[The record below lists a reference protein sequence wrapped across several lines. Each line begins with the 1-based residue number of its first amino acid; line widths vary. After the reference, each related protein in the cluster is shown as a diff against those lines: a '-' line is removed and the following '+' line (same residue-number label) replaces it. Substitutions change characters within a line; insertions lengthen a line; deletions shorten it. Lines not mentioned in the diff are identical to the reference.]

1 MHPSIGNDDGAQV
14 MGIVQLVAGSVENL
28 KPDNVTVVDSSGRVL
43 YKNGGSGSAAT
54 IALSGQQYELQKS
67 VEKTLEDS
75 VQSMLDKFMASN
87 RSIVRASVELNLRKI
102 EKVEEEVQP
111 TKSVIT
117 AEKKSNSRVKEIS
130 SRSNT

>member
-1 MHPSIGNDDGAQV
+1 MRRLPFPVSNI
-14 MGIVQLVAGSVENL
+14 
-28 KPDNVTVVDSSGRVL
+28 
-43 YKNGGSGSAAT
+43 
-54 IALSGQQYELQKS
+54 ELQKS

-75 VQSMLDKFMASN
+75 VQSMLDKFIPSN

-117 AEKKSNSRVKEIS
+117 AEKKSKEKSIN
-130 SRSNT
+130 RTGGPGGVPGVASNVPNVAGKSKADIKTDLAAAAEQANQKGKNPRFPMR